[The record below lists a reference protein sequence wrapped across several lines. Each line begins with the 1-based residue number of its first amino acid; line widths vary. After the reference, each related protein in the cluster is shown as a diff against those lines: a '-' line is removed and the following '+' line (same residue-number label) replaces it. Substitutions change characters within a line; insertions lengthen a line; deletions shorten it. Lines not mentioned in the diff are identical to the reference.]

1 MKVKIKLL
9 DRNLVRAFGGVIQ
22 TMDMNKAQRF
32 VNQGKAIFEDPEL
45 GGRSK
50 MERRPPQH
58 KAIFQAPEDK
68 IMESFDNGRYPGPED
83 KLFPNIRKR
92 K

>member
-1 MKVKIKLL
+1 MKVKVKLL
-9 DRNLVRAFGGVIQ
+9 DRNLIRAFGGVIQ
-22 TMDMNKAQRF
+22 TMEMNKAQRF
-32 VNQGKAIFEDPEL
+32 VGQGKAIFEDREL
-45 GGRSK
+45 NKKDK
-50 MERRPPQH
+50 MERRPPLH
-58 KAIFQAPEDK
+58 KAVFQAPEDK

>member
-1 MKVKIKLL
+1 MPMVKVKLL
-9 DRNLVRAFGGVIQ
+9 DRNLIRAFGGVVQ
-22 TMDMNKAQRF
+22 MMELGKAQRF
-32 VNQGKAIFEDPEL
+32 VKQGKIIIDDPAFK
-45 GGRSK
+45 K
-50 MERRPPQH
+50 MERKPPQN

-68 IMESFDNGRYPGPED
+68 MIESFDNNRYPGPED